1 MSILVYIKPDKHT
14 EVYDRQVSLGQ
25 VAQVLC
31 RDRELEMRCKERI
44 VLQIT
49 ENREAHYVLSVMDLV
64 AKIQEIHPQV
74 EVINLGES
82 DLIVGYLPK
91 PRRRGIDQWI
101 KTALVCLIVFFGGA
115 FAIMTFNNDGSV
127 SQIFQD
133 IDRLVLGTGKEMREG
148 TAEEDA
154 SDQDTS
160 STDPAGASQT
170 KTTGVWILE
179 ISYSVGLVLGVTI
192 FFNHFGKRKITLD
205 PTPIEVQMR
214 LYEDQV
220 GTTVIQN
227 ASRKESGIDAK

>member
-1 MSILVYIKPDKHT
+1 MSILVYIKPEKHT
-14 EVYDRQVSLGQ
+14 EVYDRQVCLGQ

-31 RDRELEMRCKERI
+31 RDRELETCCKEMM

-49 ENREAHYVLSVMDLV
+49 ENKEAHYVLSVMDLV
-64 AKIQEIHPQV
+64 AGIQEIHPQA

-82 DLIVGYLPK
+82 DLIVGYLPE
-91 PRRRGIDQWI
+91 PRTQGMGQWI

-133 IDRLVLGTGKEMREG
+133 VDRLVLGTGEEMRAG
-148 TAEEDA
+148 TAEE
-154 SDQDTS
+154 
-160 STDPAGASQT
+160 GASQK

-227 ASRKESGIDAK
+227 ASRKESGIDAR